1 VARTRSDTSRRAIL
15 DAAFAL
21 VGDVGYAKL
30 TMEGIAARAG
40 VGKQTIY
47 RWWPSKGAVLF
58 DAFLA
63 LSEDAEGVPALPD
76 TGDLE
81 ADLKLVLRATVA
93 ELNDPRYDV
102 PMRAM
107 AAAIASDPALAAEYG
122 IQGIPA
128 VKAFRDGA
136 IVSEFVGAR
145 PATFVKEWLAA
156 LVPPPELLALEAAER
171 AVRAGDRA
179 AAEPALRSLLAALAA
194 QPELDRRLGARAL
207 AALAR
212 LLLGTGDAAAADPI
226 VTALEERGD
235 GQAGTLRQRVNFA
248 RDADRVGG
256 VAAARAAL
264 ARDPADRDARWALG
278 AALASA
284 GEIEAALAEFLELAP
299 SKSKPRGADARAAM
313 LALFETLGHDD
324 PLTREYRRR
333 LQIVT

>member
-1 VARTRSDTSRRAIL
+1 
-15 DAAFAL
+15 
-21 VGDVGYAKL
+21 
-30 TMEGIAARAG
+30 MEAAG
-40 VGKQTIY
+40 VIKDVTASRFAAEVIERSRTLPVVVDFWAAWCGPCRVLGPVLEREVAALAGK
-47 RWWPSKGAVLF
+47 VE
-58 DAFLA
+58 LA
-63 LSEDAEGVPALPD
+63 KVD
-76 TGDLE
+76 TE
-81 ADLKLVLRATVA
+81 
-93 ELNDPRYDV
+93 E
-102 PMRAM
+102 
-107 AAAIASDPALAAEYG
+107 SPALAAEYG

-145 PATFVKEWLAA
+145 PATFIKDWLAA

-212 LLLGTGDAAAADPI
+212 LLLGAGDAAAADPI
-226 VTALEERGD
+226 VTALEDRGD
-235 GQAGTLRQRVNFA
+235 GQAGTLRQRVTFA
-248 RDADRVGG
+248 RDAERAGG
-256 VAAARAAL
+256 VAGARAAL
-264 ARDPADRDARWALG
+264 ARDPADREARWALG

-299 SKSKPRGADARAAM
+299 SKSKPRGADARTAM

-324 PLTREYRRR
+324 PLTRDYRRR